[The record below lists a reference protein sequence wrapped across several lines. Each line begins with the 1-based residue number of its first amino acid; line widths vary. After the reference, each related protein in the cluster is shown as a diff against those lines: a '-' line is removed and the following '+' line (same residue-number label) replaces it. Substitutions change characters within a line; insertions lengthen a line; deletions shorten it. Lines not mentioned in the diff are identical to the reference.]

1 MKYKLPLLM
10 ILLILSSTLVLAQ
23 TPNQYQTL
31 DLTQSLTANIE
42 LTSTKSSPDIDYL
55 ETKLHYFPKP
65 STTQK
70 ILSESYIADKAIHTT
85 DEVSQTFKWTNPKT
99 TDTFQIYA
107 FWEIQNKF
115 NHPKITQKVNFHLE
129 NIPPE
134 LNKYTQFT
142 NTINTNNQIKQK
154 AQELAQGETDL
165 FSLELQ
171 LAKFVSNHLEY
182 SLDVYISDQNLQ
194 STWAF
199 ENKKGA
205 CDEFTN
211 LFISLNRELGI
222 PTRFVA
228 GIAYTN
234 SELFNTEW
242 GNHAWAE
249 VYFPEFGWVP
259 FDVTYSQYGFV
270 DATHI
275 VFSKEVDGEQKS
287 ISYSALGSGFELNP
301 SKLIFET
308 NIVKKT
314 NQIQELLDISLEVKE
329 SSVGF
334 GSYNVLIATLKNK
347 NAFYIIEK
355 PNLAQTTG
363 ISIIA
368 EPQKLILLK
377 PNEEKKI
384 YWILKVDE
392 DLNQNYLYTFPI
404 HYYSSNEYEYTT
416 TFESSKNEKIYDE
429 QSMLIYA
436 QNEEIKPTQKYILTC
451 EIPQKIMQYSNQEVS
466 CILNS
471 KQNPTNIKLKICSEN
486 LCKDILEDTK
496 FDLEINTAK
505 VGTITD
511 KLTISYSQSSE
522 QHFLT
527 YAIIDEINVSIENI
541 TSPEEI
547 NYNSTKNLIFEIH
560 KHSYSS
566 PTNATL
572 NVNGKLFNK
581 NILLE
586 TLNPKELFEI
596 QIKGKDLLPG
606 ENIISI
612 NLEYVSLT
620 GESTTLTQEVKINL
634 NNTNILQKIISYTK
648 FTLVKITRFFILQ

>member
-1 MKYKLPLLM
+1 MKYKLSLLI
-10 ILLILSSTLVLAQ
+10 ILLIWSSTLVLAQ

-70 ILSESYIADKAIHTT
+70 ILSESYIADKAIHTN

-115 NHPKITQKVNFHLE
+115 NHPKITQKVNFPLQ
-129 NIPPE
+129 NIPPD

-222 PTRFVA
+222 PARFVA

-314 NQIQELLDISLEVKE
+314 NQIQDLLDISLEVKE

-334 GSYNVLIATLKNK
+334 GSYNVLIVTLKN
-347 NAFYIIEK
+347 NNDFYILEK
-355 PNLAQTTG
+355 PNLAKTTG
-363 ISIIA
+363 IEIIA
-368 EPQKLILLK
+368 EPEKLILLK

-436 QNEEIKPTQKYILTC
+436 QNEEIKPTQKYILIC

-496 FDLEINTAK
+496 FDLEINTDK

-511 KLTISYSQSSE
+511 KLTLSYSQSSE

-527 YAIIDEINVSIENI
+527 YAIIDEINASIENI

-547 NYNSTKNLIFEIH
+547 NYNSTKNLTFEIH

-586 TLNPKELFEI
+586 TLNQKELFEI
-596 QIKGKDLLPG
+596 QIKGNDLLPG
-606 ENIISI
+606 ENIISM

-648 FTLVKITRFFILQ
+648 FTLVKITRFFIPQ

>member
-1 MKYKLPLLM
+1 MKHKLVILI

-31 DLTQSLTANIE
+31 DLTQSLIANIE
-42 LTSTKSSPDIDYL
+42 LTSIKSSPDIDYL

-65 STTQK
+65 TITQK

-115 NHPKITQKVNFHLE
+115 NHPKITQKVNFPLE
-129 NIPPE
+129 NIPPD

-154 AQELAQGETDL
+154 AQELAQGEIDL

-222 PTRFVA
+222 PARFVA
-228 GIAYTN
+228 GITYTN

-301 SKLIFET
+301 SKLVFET
-308 NIVKKT
+308 NIIKKT
-314 NQIQELLDISLEVKE
+314 NQIQDLLDISLEVKE

-347 NAFYIIEK
+347 NNFYIIEK

-363 ISIIA
+363 IKIIA

-392 DLNQNYLYTFPI
+392 NLNQNYLYTFPI

-416 TFESSKNEKIYDE
+416 TFESSKKEKIYDE

-436 QNEEIKPTQKYILTC
+436 QNEELKPTQKYILTC
-451 EIPQKIMQYSNQEVS
+451 DIPEKIIQHSKQKLN

-471 KQNPTNIKLKICSEN
+471 KQNPTNIQLKLCDDYSCETTF
-486 LCKDILEDTK
+486 EDAP
-496 FDLEINTAK
+496 FNLEIKTDK
-505 VGTITD
+505 VGTITN
-511 KLTISYSQSSE
+511 KLTLSYSQSSE
-522 QHFLT
+522 QQFLT
-527 YAIIDEINVSIENI
+527 YIVLDEINVSIENI
-541 TSPEEI
+541 NLSKELQ
-547 NYNSTKNLIFEIH
+547 YNSTENLTFEIN

-566 PTNATL
+566 PTNVTL
-572 NVNGKLFNK
+572 NINGKLFNK
-581 NILLE
+581 KINLE
-586 TLNPKELFEI
+586 TLNQNALFEVE
-596 QIKGKDLLPG
+596 IKGKNLLPG
-606 ENIISI
+606 ENIINI
-612 NLEYVSLT
+612 NLEYLSLT
-620 GESTTLTQEVKINL
+620 GNLTTLNQEVKINL
-634 NNTNILQKIISYTK
+634 NNTNFFQKLSSYTK
-648 FTLVKITRFFILQ
+648 FTLVKITRLFIQQ